1 MKENIHNRQAVNLFE
16 SLDVPAVLLSDPD
29 SVRYAAG
36 IELPFAGHFPAKPL
50 ACLLTPDRDDLLIC
64 PYEWRR
70 AAIDQGWKGRIEAYS
85 DSHSDPFGFLSNA
98 VGTHLGAG
106 KLEAQEIGFE
116 ERYLPAFLL
125 GVLKNACP
133 DAGWTPVDGEVG
145 RLRLIKSDPE
155 VRLLQT
161 AAEQLEFGLIG
172 AIQHL
177 EGSLEENGYTLP
189 EFCERIRVHVYETGG
204 TAGGLASAAAGDGS
218 AVWYHLPRGKF
229 IPGELVRVEASSRY
243 LGYWAC
249 TSRML
254 SIGGTTDLQKRA
266 YAENLMLKQ
275 RALELLNPG
284 VKASTIFEAAAEIA
298 ASEGIDFR
306 GEFGIGKGIGVSE
319 NEAPSLDP
327 SDDAPL
333 EEGMCISLAVYTE
346 GPRKE
351 LVCVKDTYLITA
363 DSPRCISSYHN
374 WDRVYAVTGFRS
386 AH

>member
-1 MKENIHNRQAVNLFE
+1 MKENIHNRQSANLFD

-36 IELPFAGHFPAKPL
+36 IELPFAGHFPEKPVG
-50 ACLLTPDRDDLLIC
+50 CLLTRDWNNLLIC
-64 PYEWRR
+64 PYDWSR
-70 AAIDQGWKGRIEAYS
+70 AAVDQGWEGRVAAYP
-85 DSHSDPFGFLSNA
+85 DTHADPFSFIA
-98 VGTHLGAG
+98 DTVGAHLGENGLETQEAG
-106 KLEAQEIGFE
+106 IE
-116 ERYLPAFLL
+116 EEYLPAALF
-125 GVLKNACP
+125 GSLKNACP
-133 DAGWTPVDGEVG
+133 KLKLTPVDGELG
-145 RLRLIKSDPE
+145 RLRRIKAESE
-155 VRLLQT
+155 VELLRT

-204 TAGGLASAAAGDGS
+204 TAGGLAAAASGDGS

-243 LGYWAC
+243 FGYWAC
-249 TSRML
+249 TSRMM
-254 SIGGTTDLQKRA
+254 SIGETTDLQKRA
-266 YAENLMLKQ
+266 YAENLLLKQ

-284 VKASTIFEAAAEIA
+284 VKASTIFTAVAEIA
-298 ASEGIDFR
+298 ASEGINFR
-306 GEFGIGKGIGVSE
+306 GEFGIGGGIGTSE
-319 NEAPSLDP
+319 TESPSLDP
-327 SDDAPL
+327 SDGTPL

-363 DSPRCISSYHN
+363 DGPHCISSYHN
-374 WDRVYAVTGFRS
+374 WDGVYAVTGFRS